1 MKITGTESEGAAL
14 LFIRSVASNSLRP
27 HGLQHARLHH
37 LLDGA
42 QSYVHQ
48 VGDAIQPSRP
58 LLFPSLPTFNLSQH
72 QGLIQGVSSSY
83 QVSKVLKLQLQHQSF
98 H

>member
-1 MKITGTESEGAAL
+1 MINGIISKLRISILQKTLSIMHLLLLLVL
-14 LFIRSVASNSLRP
+14 LFSRSVMSDSLRP

-58 LLFPSLPTFNLSQH
+58 LLSPPLPTFNLFQTT
-72 QGLIQGVSSSY
+72 GIQNI
-83 QVSKVLKLQLQHQSF
+83 
-98 H
+98 